1 MDERLEKALDFSNY
15 MVTLNNQKRVLFEQY
30 RQNLV
35 HYYKGGQFSVT
46 QELISFCQSLAA
58 LEQET
63 VVLTDDNNQPI
74 EIDPLED
81 FLSDILNVYAEA
93 SNKYLSEFNKIKKNR
108 SVEGI
113 VEYE

>member
-15 MVTLNNQKRVLFEQY
+15 MVTLNNQKRVIHEQY
-30 RQNLV
+30 QQNLV

-46 QELISFCQSLAA
+46 QELISFCQSLQN

-63 VVLTDDNNQPI
+63 VVLTDDNQQPI
-74 EIDPLED
+74 EVDPLQD
-81 FLSDILNVYAEA
+81 FLNDILNVYAEA
-93 SNKYLSEFNKIKKNR
+93 SNKYLSEFNKIKQNR

-113 VEYE
+113 IEHE